1 MDRSNASQASRGAH
15 VAIVDDVAPDTTS
28 IAGML
33 LQTLLLVFAFS
44 GFNITHFLGSPSFPF
59 K

>member
-1 MDRSNASQASRGAH
+1 M
-15 VAIVDDVAPDTTS
+15 AIVDDVAPDTTS

-33 LQTLLLVFAFS
+33 LQTLLLVFVFS
-44 GFNITHFLGSPSFPF
+44 GFNITHLLGSPSFPF